1 MAFESPISSREQI
14 SVIKYDHSLFLSLY
28 SISSIFSLCRAKM
41 AAFLEPV
48 REVPGKSVAWSDIA
62 ELLHSAI
69 FNKNHAHG
77 LLYQWVGQETSKG
90 NVY

>member
-1 MAFESPISSREQI
+1 
-14 SVIKYDHSLFLSLY
+14 
-28 SISSIFSLCRAKM
+28 M